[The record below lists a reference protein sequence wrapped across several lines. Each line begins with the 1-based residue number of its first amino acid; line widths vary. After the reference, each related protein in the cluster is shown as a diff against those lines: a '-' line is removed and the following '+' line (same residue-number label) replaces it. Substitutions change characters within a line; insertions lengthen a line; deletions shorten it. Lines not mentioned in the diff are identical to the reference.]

1 MSLTPVELRH
11 VRPKRRLFGYDRKGT
26 DELLDDVRASFE
38 VVWRERADLAEEVE
52 RLEGELASYRELE
65 IALRNTL
72 VSAERASDELKAQA
86 GREADLVLEQA
97 RLNAREIATS
107 AESERERLRTE
118 IRRLKAIETD
128 MRAGYRAF
136 LLTALDRLEDEP
148 NARETSERAA

>member
-97 RLNAREIATS
+97 RLNAREITTR